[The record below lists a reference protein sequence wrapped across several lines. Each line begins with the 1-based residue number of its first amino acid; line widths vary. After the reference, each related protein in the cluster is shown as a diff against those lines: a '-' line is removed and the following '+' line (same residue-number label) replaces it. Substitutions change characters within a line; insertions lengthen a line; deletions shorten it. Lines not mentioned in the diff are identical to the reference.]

1 MAELKLKTPSVLA
14 FEAKLVPSDALM
26 FSGNWNEQT
35 WQAIQVGE
43 KAVRGTISNRLKSA
57 TANDPAKLDAEV
69 SKANLQTVD
78 IAALQHSTDTLK
90 VVFTLRVLGGL
101 STPSTCNSPNYQT
114 ALAEKIQQYQN
125 DTGFAELAQRYA
137 FNIASGRFL
146 WRNRVGAENV
156 KVVVSVADE
165 QITFDSQDYSLR
177 EFSTDKKIAKLAGF
191 IQQGLRQNHTFIK
204 VEAYSQLGEGQAV
217 YPSQELVMG
226 GGKGDKSKFLYQ
238 LQGQAAMHSQKIGN
252 ALRTIDTWHPAVAEV
267 GPIAVE
273 PYGSVTNRG
282 AAYRQP
288 KEKTDFYNLLD
299 AWMIKGKEPTIE
311 QQHYIMAMLIRG
323 GVFGE

>member
-1 MAELKLKTPSVLA
+1 MPDQKLKTPSVLA

-26 FSGNWNEQT
+26 FAGKWGQDD
-35 WQAIQVGE
+35 WQPIKVGE
-43 KAVRGTISNRLKSA
+43 KAVRGTISNRLKAA

-78 IAALQHSTDTLK
+78 IAALPHDADTLK
-90 VVFTLRVLGGL
+90 LVFSLRVLGDL
-101 STPSTCNSPNYQT
+101 VTPSTCNDPAYQ
-114 ALAEKIQQYQN
+114 
-125 DTGFAELAQRYA
+125 AELAAKIQTYQEEVTFSELANRYA

-146 WRNRVGAENV
+146 WRNRVGAENL
-156 KVVVSVADE
+156 KVVVTIGGEKIEYSC
-165 QITFDSQDYSLR
+165 SDYSLR
-177 EFSTDKKIAKLAGF
+177 AFSSDEKITQLAKY
-191 IQQGLRQNHTFIK
+191 IEKGLSESHTLVK
-204 VEAYSQLGEGQAV
+204 VEAFSQLGDGQAV

-226 GGKGDKSKFLYQ
+226 GGKGDKSKFLYH
-238 LQGQAAMHSQKIGN
+238 LDGQAAMHSQKIGN
-252 ALRTIDTWHPAVAEV
+252 ALRTIDTWHPAASEV
-267 GPIAVE
+267 GPIAIE

-299 AWMIKGKEPTIE
+299 GWMIKGKEPSVD
-311 QQHYIMAMLIRG
+311 QQHYIMGMLIRG

>member
-101 STPSTCNSPNYQT
+101 STPSTCNSPDYQT

-191 IQQGLRQNHTFIK
+191 IQQGLTQNHTFIK

-267 GPIAVE
+267 GPIAIE

>member
-101 STPSTCNSPNYQT
+101 STPSTCNSPDYQT

-191 IQQGLRQNHTFIK
+191 IQQGLTQNHTFIK

>member
-101 STPSTCNSPNYQT
+101 STPSTCNSPDYQT

-191 IQQGLRQNHTFIK
+191 IQQGLTQNHTFIK

-267 GPIAVE
+267 GPIAIE

-299 AWMIKGKEPTIE
+299 AWMIKGKEPTTE